1 MMTTIRYEAS
11 VSSSVDLSAEDYSD
25 LTRWMPV
32 ITYAE
37 IVEAVN
43 KYVNTGLFASE
54 STSVGVLVNLNSLQ
68 GGAQA
73 HVESVDLGAGD
84 DVIVQA
90 IENATFK
97 ADMNVEVTSSGGGL
111 LEKGSSTAVGITIST
126 NQMDTEAVAYIDSTV
141 VAGNSDTTS
150 DHNGVA
156 VLAENT
162 STMDADLS
170 SVIRSNGNSVGIVLS
185 FNSMG
190 FGGSN
195 LLFSVID
202 TLIPDDPTGDNESLS
217 ATRDGKTIR
226 GATADAHISDSS
238 VTANS
243 GGDITI
249 DAQSDLNIDA
259 DITNAAVELGA
270 DPVGRSD
277 HRGHFAGVVA

>member
-1 MMTTIRYEAS
+1 MPVTTAS
-11 VSSSVDLSAEDYSD
+11 EEQQAVCTAGRASEPDPDDDDDPLWSQVSSSVDLSAGDYSD

-43 KYVNTGLFASE
+43 HASIPVC
-54 STSVGVLVNLNSLQ
+54 SPLTRRRSVCWSANSLQ

-97 ADMNVEVTSSGGGL
+97 ADMNVEVTSS
-111 LEKGSSTAVGITIST
+111 AVVCSKKQLNGDDIAIST
-126 NQMDTEAVAYIDSTV
+126 NQMDTEAVAYINDSTV
-141 VAGNSDTTS
+141 VAGNSDTTG

-170 SVIRSNGNSVGIVLS
+170 
-185 FNSMG
+185 
-190 FGGSN
+190 
-195 LLFSVID
+195 
-202 TLIPDDPTGDNESLS
+202 
-217 ATRDGKTIR
+217 A
-226 GATADAHISDSS
+226 
-238 VTANS
+238 
-243 GGDITI
+243 
-249 DAQSDLNIDA
+249 
-259 DITNAAVELGA
+259 
-270 DPVGRSD
+270 
-277 HRGHFAGVVA
+277 